1 MGDFIRIDSQEVMH
15 ESGYHVF
22 SAGREYIGYK
32 DKNKNYRVL
41 RELGWDPKTKSGYES
56 IYSSDIFDENMKK
69 VILSKMEKDEIISR
83 IVTAEKFMTNFT
95 IEVVE

>member
-1 MGDFIRIDSQEVMH
+1 MDGFIKIDAQEVMH

-22 SAGREYIGYK
+22 SARREHIGYK
-32 DKNKNYRVL
+32 DNNKSYSVL
-41 RELGWDPKTKSGYES
+41 IELGWDPKTKSGYES

-69 VILSKMEKDEIISR
+69 VILSKKEKDEIISR
-83 IVTAEKFMTNFT
+83 IVIAERFMTNFT

>member
-1 MGDFIRIDSQEVMH
+1 MGGFIKIDAQEVMH

-22 SAGREYIGYK
+22 SAGREHIGYK
-32 DKNKNYRVL
+32 DDNKSYRVL

-69 VILSKMEKDEIISR
+69 VVISKKEKDEIISR
-83 IVTAEKFMTNFT
+83 IVTAEKFMTKFT
-95 IEVVE
+95 IEVVK